1 VLVDTKEVA
10 DHFPCYTTICQY
22 WEDLADNSTK
32 SISQT
37 LSAML
42 HSNSE
47 LNELTSISLIGLN
60 KSINKLGKVSKNSF
74 VRDFR
79 LFTFLLS
86 KLGFCFE
93 NYSFWHFSSWLFEGS

>member
-10 DHFPCYTTICQY
+10 DHFPCYTKIRHY

-32 SISQT
+32 SISKT
-37 LSAML
+37 LSEML

-60 KSINKLGKVSKNSF
+60 KSINKLGKVSKNNEIP
-74 VRDFR
+74 DFKIV
-79 LFTFLLS
+79 LNLH
-86 KLGFCFE
+86 C
-93 NYSFWHFSSWLFEGS
+93 